1 MLKPAPFPP
10 YTVVLQMALFK
21 SSQTRHVPTASHAVA
36 CNTQV
41 VRLHDMPD
49 GYEVS
54 IRTPVTP
61 PRWEDFNEV
70 RAAACQAAC
79 LPAPAHACMRPGIQ
93 QAVTQSLVWV
103 S

>member
-1 MLKPAPFPP
+1 M
-10 YTVVLQMALFK
+10 
-21 SSQTRHVPTASHAVA
+21 
-36 CNTQV
+36 QV

-70 RAAACQAAC
+70 RAAGLQRDVPALCLHLCTRHPTSGHALTFPILPFSTKAA
-79 LPAPAHACMRPGIQ
+79 
-93 QAVTQSLVWV
+93 
-103 S
+103 

>member
-1 MLKPAPFPP
+1 M
-10 YTVVLQMALFK
+10 
-21 SSQTRHVPTASHAVA
+21 
-36 CNTQV
+36 QV

-70 RAAACQAAC
+70 RAAGLQRDVPALCLHQASDKRSRAHLSDSAIFNQGRMIACEFRNCINALFEC
-79 LPAPAHACMRPGIQ
+79 R
-93 QAVTQSLVWV
+93 S
-103 S
+103 

>member
-1 MLKPAPFPP
+1 VQQAIERTCHP
-10 YTVVLQMALFK
+10 
-21 SSQTRHVPTASHAVA
+21 
-36 CNTQV
+36 QV

-70 RAAACQAAC
+70 RAPACKPAVPALRLHLC
-79 LPAPAHACMRPGIQ
+79 TRHFTTGHTLNCPILPFSSNA
-93 QAVTQSLVWV
+93 T
-103 S
+103 